1 MGSYMY
7 CDHNVDFG
15 GDLGNIKLKI
25 LIFFGEEWFESLFK
39 VGEEHGV
46 DFLV

>member
-7 CDHNVDFG
+7 CDHNVDFS

-25 LIFFGEEWFESLFK
+25 LIFLGKNDSK
-39 VGEEHGV
+39 VY
-46 DFLV
+46 LK